1 MLLRGLRARF
11 VRYAWLVRDGRGQ
24 QGLTHSLLSDFLLK
38 LNTAMYRLIKARMSR
53 VSGVLSDN

>member
-1 MLLRGLRARF
+1 MH
-11 VRYAWLVRDGRGQ
+11 VPVIVDQ
-24 QGLTHSLLSDFLLK
+24 CLTHSLLSDFLLK